1 MEKWRRKREAHG
13 CAQGMHRGHR
23 VGVFAGGAAEER
35 QGGEHPFR
43 PGPWGFA
50 GRGEARFPEM
60 AGWLGSVATKGTRV
74 NTSTREG
81 RYRPFRR

>member
-1 MEKWRRKREAHG
+1 MAEEAR
-13 CAQGMHRGHR
+13 CAQGMHR

-35 QGGEHPFR
+35 QRGEHPFR
-43 PGPWGFA
+43 PGPWGFE

-60 AGWLGSVATKGTRV
+60 GGWLAASVATKGTRV